1 MMILMD
7 LMRLKALMTLINLM
21 ELICLKLRIDLH
33 GCMARHG
40 IAVYGYLALWLHDC
54 IAIKLDDYVAIQLCH
69 GVTVYG

>member
-7 LMRLKALMTLINLM
+7 LMGLKALMTLIDLM
-21 ELICLKLRIDLH
+21 ELISLKLLIDLH

-69 GVTVYG
+69 GMTVYG